1 MAFKPDNW
9 ADGEE
14 GGTPVTAAELN
25 RIEQAGA
32 EAVSAAESA
41 AESAEVAASTAS
53 DATQAAS
60 DAAKTATWGQISN
73 RPSSFTPSD
82 HTHEI
87 ADVDGLQAALDALS
101 DRVDALEA

>member
-32 EAVSAAESA
+32 EAVSTAEG
-41 AESAEVAASTAS
+41 AASAAS

-101 DRVDALEA
+101 ERVDALEA